1 MNKNESL
8 RTILRANAAFA
19 AATGAFALA
28 ATGTIAEVIGVSE
41 HRLISAI
48 GAALLVFAAQLM
60 FVSGLNGKLLRR
72 SARLISASDF
82 AWVAG
87 TVAIITI
94 TDLRTQGELILAGI
108 AAIVGTFGVLQLR
121 SAAGV
126 VDDGGRVTPNLALL
140 GVVGTTSQA
149 SQQERSIV
157 QEALASHL
165 GVRVR
170 GRGRV

>member
-28 ATGTIAEVIGVSE
+28 ATDTIAEVIGVSE

-60 FVSGLNGKLLRR
+60 FVSALNGKLLRR

-82 AWVAG
+82 AWV
-87 TVAIITI
+87 
-94 TDLRTQGELILAGI
+94 
-108 AAIVGTFGVLQLR
+108 VGTFGVLQLR

-157 QEALASHL
+157 QEALASQL